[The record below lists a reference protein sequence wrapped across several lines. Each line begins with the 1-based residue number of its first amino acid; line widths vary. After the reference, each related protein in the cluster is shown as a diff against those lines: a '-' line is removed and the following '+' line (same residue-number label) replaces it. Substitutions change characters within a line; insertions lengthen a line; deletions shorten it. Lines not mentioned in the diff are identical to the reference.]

1 MEITS
6 VVGPVLGIVTIFLT
20 AHLKHLP
27 PEALFTKAGV
37 TIIGLGTASA
47 LIVAYSAKDIK
58 HSIKSLS
65 LFLKG
70 PQVNGHSLVESI
82 EKLAALARKDG
93 FLALEKEIEKLEDPF
108 LAKGVRMLVDNT
120 EPQIIQEVLE
130 AEIELK
136 FEEEELAAKFWED
149 MGAFSPTVGIIGAVL
164 GLMMVMANLDKPDQI
179 GPGIQAAFT
188 ATVWGVAVANL
199 FALPAGKKI
208 KRMCQIVKLHREV
221 AMVGVLGIAHSH
233 APKVLVER
241 LRNMLDLEHE

>member
-1 MEITS
+1 VEITS
-6 VVGPVLGIVTIFLT
+6 VVGPVLGLVTIFIT
-20 AHLKHLP
+20 AAAKGLP
-27 PEALFTKAGV
+27 PQALFTVAAV
-37 TIIGLGTASA
+37 LIIGLGTISA
-47 LIVAYSAKDIK
+47 LVVGYTAKDIK
-58 HSIKSLS
+58 FCIKSLG

-70 PQVNGHSLVESI
+70 PQLDGAALVEAI

-93 FLALEKEIEKLEDPF
+93 FLALEKEIDKLEDPF

-120 EPQIIQEVLE
+120 EPHTIQEILE

-136 FEEEELAAKFWED
+136 FEEEELAAKFYED
-149 MGAFSPTVGIIGAVL
+149 MGAFAPTVGIIGAVL
-164 GLMMVMANLDKPDQI
+164 GLMAVMANLDKPDKI

-199 FALPAGKKI
+199 FALPAGKKL

-241 LRNMLDLEHE
+241 LRNMLELDHE

>member
-1 MEITS
+1 VEITS
-6 VVGPVLGIVTIFLT
+6 VVGPILGLVTVFLT

-27 PEALFTKAGV
+27 PQALFTAAGN
-37 TIIGLGTASA
+37 TIIFLGTAST
-47 LIVAYSAKDIK
+47 LIVGYTLKDIK
-58 HSIKSLS
+58 FCLGSMKLY
-65 LFLKG
+65 LKG
-70 PQVNGHSLVESI
+70 PQVDGAALVEAV

-120 EPQIIQEVLE
+120 EPHTIQEILE
-130 AEIELK
+130 SEIELK
-136 FEEEELAAKFWED
+136 FEEEELAAKFFED
-149 MGAFSPTVGIIGAVL
+149 MGAFAPTVGIIGAVL
-164 GLMMVMANLDKPDQI
+164 GLMAVMANLDKPDQI

-199 FALPAGKKI
+199 FALPAGKKL

-221 AMVGVLGIAHSH
+221 AMIGVLGIAHSH

-241 LRNMLDLEHE
+241 LRNMLELEHE

>member
-6 VVGPVLGIVTIFLT
+6 VIGPILGLATVFVV
-20 AHLKHLP
+20 AAMKGLP
-27 PEALFTKAGV
+27 PQALFTTAGV
-37 TIIGLGTASA
+37 TIIFLGTAST
-47 LIVAYSAKDIK
+47 LVVGYTAKDIK
-58 HSIKSLS
+58 FCLGSMK
-65 LFLKG
+65 LFMKG
-70 PQVNGHSLVESI
+70 PQLDGAALVEAI

-93 FLALEKEIEKLEDPF
+93 FLALEKEIDKLEDPF

-120 EPQIIQEVLE
+120 EPHTIQEILE

-136 FEEEELAAKFWED
+136 FEEEELAAKFYED

-164 GLMMVMANLDKPDQI
+164 GLMAVMANLQNPEKI
-179 GPGIQAAFT
+179 GPGISAAFT
-188 ATVWGVAVANL
+188 ATVWGVALANL
-199 FALPAGKKI
+199 FALPAGKKL

-221 AMVGVLGIAHSH
+221 AMIGVLGIAHSH